1 MNFPGEGLLIK
12 LWETLAEKGVGG
24 LLRPWQI
31 KREGSAHLEIRR
43 AEIVGLA
50 AAERDAEEIRSGRR
64 RLREVSSAYFLPALL
79 AEEPSQP
86 ESSEEFDEGRTPV
99 EISVRALLADTVRR
113 EINVAKTV
121 IYAEEQLQDDCQPPP
136 AESIADDWL
145 FRWRDHAGEVSAEQL
160 QMLWGKLLAGELKS
174 PGSFSLRAL
183 EFLRNLSS
191 NEAEEIAFLS
201 RFVVKNLIVRSQ
213 RKVLEEE
220 GISLGFL
227 LRMQE
232 LGVVSGVESV
242 GLNMTYVSS
251 EATRFVQVL
260 CSYGRVLV
268 ATHED
273 PNKTLVLGMYN
284 LTDVGRQILRLGTFA
299 PHEKY
304 LRKIGE
310 EIKNQGFSVALGSYR
325 EVGANQIQV
334 YSKEV
339 L

>member
-1 MNFPGEGLLIK
+1 MSFPGEALLIK

-64 RLREVSSAYFLPALL
+64 RLREVSSAYGLPALQ
-79 AEEPSQP
+79 AEEPLPQV
-86 ESSEEFDEGRTPV
+86 SSTEFDEARNPV
-99 EISVRALLADTVRR
+99 EISARALLADSVRR
-113 EINVAKTV
+113 ETNVARAV
-121 IYAEEQLQDDCQPPP
+121 MYAERELQDDAQPPP
-136 AESIADDWL
+136 AGNIGDDWL

-191 NEAEEIAFLS
+191 NEAEEIALLS
-201 RFVVKNLIVRSQ
+201 RFVVKDVIVRSQ

-232 LGVVSGVESV
+232 LGVLSGVESL
-242 GLNMTYVSS
+242 GLSMTYVSS
-251 EATRFVQVL
+251 EAARFVLVL
-260 CSYGRVLV
+260 CSHGRVLV
-268 ATHED
+268 TTHED
-273 PNKTLVLGMYN
+273 PNKTLVLEIYN

-299 PHEKY
+299 PEEKY
-304 LRKIGE
+304 LRRIGE
-310 EIKNQGFSVALGSYR
+310 EIKNQGFSVILADYQ
-325 EVGANQIQV
+325 EVGIDQIQI
-334 YSKEV
+334 SSEEP